1 MLFVLP
7 SMVMAQNEAPNT
19 SAVPKPDLEVAVN
32 KINWMSWDQAIML
45 QKAARENYNKDQK
58 SSVAPKKIFL
68 DIYTS
73 WCGWC
78 KKMDATTF
86 KDKDVVKAM
95 NQYYYPVKLDA
106 EMPESIL
113 YNGHEF
119 INPNPKPTK
128 GRRGTHQ
135 LAASLLDYK
144 MTYPSY
150 VIMDENT
157 NRTVV
162 YKGYKKKDDMLGIL
176 DFFGTNQYITYK
188 KYLQQQKVSS
198 VKDSRAPSSLNSNT
212 KDGKVQQ
219 NSEPVQKNK

>member
-1 MLFVLP
+1 MFINKVVFLLLVLVP
-7 SMVMAQNEAPNT
+7 CMVMAQDK
-19 SAVPKPDLEVAVN
+19 AVE
-32 KINWMSWDQAIML
+32 KINWMSWDQAISL
-45 QKAARENYNKDQK
+45 QKTDRENYNKDQK
-58 SSVAPKKIFL
+58 ANPPPKKLFL

-95 NQYYYPVKLDA
+95 NQYYYPIKLDA
-106 EMPESIL
+106 EMPESIS

-119 INPNPKPTK
+119 INPKPNPVK

-135 LAASLLDYK
+135 LAASLLDNK
-144 MTYPSY
+144 MSYPSY

-157 NRTVV
+157 SRITIH
-162 YKGYKKKDDMLGIL
+162 KGYKKKADLLGIL
-176 DFFGTNQYITYK
+176 GFFGTNQYLTYK
-188 KYLQQQKVSS
+188 NYVQQQKVPS
-198 VKDSRAPSSLNSNT
+198 VKDSRVPSSLNSNT

-219 NSEPVQKNK
+219 NSEPAQKNK